1 MILNHSSRLY
11 RRKDEEISGE
21 VFEKFISQS
30 SLYGKQ
36 SPIPTSPS
44 SVPDKLTKTE
54 TRDLL
59 LCLIFILKA
68 VDKHIIQA
76 WICEYISTPKVVE
89 FIEVLKICI
98 SIFEYKV
105 KFFFANDIT
114 QLLLIFILGSTVQ

>member
-30 SLYGKQ
+30 SLYGN
-36 SPIPTSPS
+36 SLNNTSPT
-44 SVPDKLTKTE
+44 SVPDKLTKAE

-59 LCLIFILKA
+59 LCLIFVLKA

-76 WICEYISTPKVVE
+76 WICEYISTSKVCE
-89 FIEVLKICI
+89 FIEVLKTCI
-98 SIFEYKV
+98 NIFEYRVIFYCK
-105 KFFFANDIT
+105 KIKNNLFFF
-114 QLLLIFILGSTVQ
+114 S